1 MIFCILELQMTSVR
15 ERSAGTPSSIHCNR
29 SFFLFSTTLY
39 FFVKW
44 HPERDTSGE
53 KRRRGPHTISLY
65 IAPQSESCLLG
76 CKRLLLPPL
85 TIKSQSLYL
94 KVYHWYRNKSFPLDR
109 IISVDGEK
117 KHWRCSDE
125 GEQIKSCFF
134 SCHKIVIV
142 STSLKGIMLFSRKK
156 IISRER
162 KMFLDGLQ
170 LWQ

>member
-1 MIFCILELQMTSVR
+1 MISCILELQMTCRWESGQQGPLHR
-15 ERSAGTPSSIHCNR
+15 FIATDHSFYFRQRCIFSWNGIQRGT
-29 SFFLFSTTLY
+29 LQG
-39 FFVKW
+39 KK
-44 HPERDTSGE
+44 EGE
-53 KRRRGPHTISLY
+53 DLTQSHFILHLSL
-65 IAPQSESCLLG
+65 SLLG